1 MDIVEYNAY
10 RLAIGLPPVSLAVAR
25 RDRHPGFTP
34 ESEKDRQ
41 RRMCRAAEEL
51 ARLALIGTKR
61 TLTPE
66 EVEGAL
72 SEWTELHKTTAL
84 CR

>member
-41 RRMCRAAEEL
+41 RRM
-51 ARLALIGTKR
+51 
-61 TLTPE
+61 
-66 EVEGAL
+66 
-72 SEWTELHKTTAL
+72 
-84 CR
+84 